1 VMASL
6 ELEVPNLQSHYGF
19 ITALFKDHPWY
30 SFELLQNAEYILT
43 NLSNGRQIHFKQGDD
58 DQVGLV
64 TFRTESEEDFF
75 ERFDAITTLGGSI
88 SAEVKEIRPGHFSA
102 WAKTPCGWS
111 FGIAWSKDLV

>member
-1 VMASL
+1 MMASL

-19 ITALFKDHPWY
+19 MTALFKDHPWY
-30 SFELLQNAEYILT
+30 SFELLQNTEYILT

-58 DQVGLV
+58 EQVGLV

-75 ERFDAITTLGGSI
+75 ERFDAIIALGGSI

-102 WAKTPCGWS
+102 WAKTPCGWG